1 MRISVGID
9 VAKATLM
16 VCIRPS
22 GEVFEVAND
31 AWAHRAL
38 IQRFRGMKDDLHR
51 IVMEA
56 TGGYE
61 TPVLH
66 ALQKAELP
74 VARVSAHRAHAFA
87 RATGLLAKTDAVD
100 ARTLA
105 HFADVLE
112 PPVRAMP
119 TKEQLVLQEI
129 VQRRQQLVSQRDDE
143 RRRLHQSSHPMAR
156 RSIERHIKSLQREI
170 TVFDALMHKH
180 AQTQPRF
187 AQLAGIKGVGPV
199 TVATLLADL
208 PELGTLDRRQIAA
221 LVGLAP
227 FNSDSGK
234 KQGRR
239 RISGGRS
246 SVRRTL
252 YMATWSVIR
261 TQPRFKAKYQAL
273 RKAGKLAKVALVACM
288 RTLLVSLNAML
299 RDGTNWR
306 YA

>member
-1 MRISVGID
+1 
-9 VAKATLM
+9 
-16 VCIRPS
+16 
-22 GEVFEVAND
+22 
-31 AWAHRAL
+31 
-38 IQRFRGMKDDLHR
+38 
-51 IVMEA
+51 
-56 TGGYE
+56 
-61 TPVLH
+61 
-66 ALQKAELP
+66 
-74 VARVSAHRAHAFA
+74 
-87 RATGLLAKTDAVD
+87 
-100 ARTLA
+100 
-105 HFADVLE
+105 
-112 PPVRAMP
+112 
-119 TKEQLVLQEI
+119 
-129 VQRRQQLVSQRDDE
+129 
-143 RRRLHQSSHPMAR
+143 
-156 RSIERHIKSLQREI
+156 
-170 TVFDALMHKH
+170 MHKH